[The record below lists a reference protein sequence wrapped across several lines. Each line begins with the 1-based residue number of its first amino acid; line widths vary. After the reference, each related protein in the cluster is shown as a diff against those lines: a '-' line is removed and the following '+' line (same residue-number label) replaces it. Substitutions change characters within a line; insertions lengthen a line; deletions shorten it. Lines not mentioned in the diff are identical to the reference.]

1 MAERL
6 TDADRF
12 VARVVV
18 TSPDGKTTQMRLVT
32 VGGARFFAFPFG
44 QGPKPW
50 KWTAYDGSGHAIASH
65 KVTLG
70 S

>member
-1 MAERL
+1 
-6 TDADRF
+6 
-12 VARVVV
+12 
-18 TSPDGKTTQMRLVT
+18 MRLVT